1 MKRNLIFAL
10 LCVCSLLVFGQ
21 DKAKSDREIQMHYG
35 RSSCAIKGGEEG
47 KMYVAIIK
55 SGHSMK
61 EVVATTVKF
70 LDQYGFVNA
79 KEVKINEIDESASE
93 YVVPFCFVQTVFHA
107 SMREMLPVAL
117 FGNLRFAFND
127 DGSVMIVVQDLKSD
141 YLAVKTSKQ
150 SNKAAYDKFVEEL
163 VISNI
168 ANSFMS
174 KVVVWANTSPEERKN
189 FYKKAHEYLSS
200 EVDRINV
207 YNAMVQA
214 GDAWWM
220 DAASILAYLE
230 THSMPGGNYKAKWV
244 KSSVIPEERL
254 IEISEKRWDKQ
265 VRRNFDTIF
274 KMLAELLE
282 GEIIGIQE
290 DGTLTWTVVDGL
302 LVPTNPKQQK
312 KYLKEKKSFYD
323 VE

>member
-1 MKRNLIFAL
+1 
-10 LCVCSLLVFGQ
+10 
-21 DKAKSDREIQMHYG
+21 
-35 RSSCAIKGGEEG
+35 
-47 KMYVAIIK
+47 MYVAIIK

-79 KEVKINEIDESASE
+79 KEVKINEIDES
-93 YVVPFCFVQTVFHA
+93 FVQTVFHA

-302 LVPTNPKQQK
+302 LVPTNSKQQK